1 MVIFIFMHFTV
12 SLKSQIDIGVIRSQL
27 NGIVELVRLIV
38 NMSLLAADFDTA
50 KIILVIS
57 ATPVTLF

>member
-1 MVIFIFMHFTV
+1 LVIFIFMHFTV